1 MPVSH
6 GLGGDCPAMASPTC
20 RETSFVA
27 CCRPT
32 TAWSY
37 RDIDLINVANILS
50 LGTATRSL

>member
-1 MPVSH
+1 VPVSH